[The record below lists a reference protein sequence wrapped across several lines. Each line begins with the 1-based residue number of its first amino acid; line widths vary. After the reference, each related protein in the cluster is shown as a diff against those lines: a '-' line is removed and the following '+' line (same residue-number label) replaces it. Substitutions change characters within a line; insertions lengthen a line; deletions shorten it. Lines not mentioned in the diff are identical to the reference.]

1 MCCCCDRTF
10 IAALMEASVARSA
23 CAAQPAKM
31 SEPARVE
38 NRPQLAT
45 WLKLAFLRSHHPEA
59 AS

>member
-23 CAAQPAKM
+23 CAAQPAD
-31 SEPARVE
+31 ERELARRE
-38 NRPQLAT
+38 NGPWLAA
-45 WLKLAFLRSHHPEA
+45 WLKLPFQRGHHPEA